1 MRNKYLL
8 TAISWT
14 LLITVACLVSNDSF
28 SDLDKVKIPN
38 KDKVLHFIFYFIFT
52 VLWYL
57 GFNRTKIVKPR
68 KARTLAF
75 SMAVGYGILME
86 ICQGLFTEE
95 RTPDVI
101 DALANTAG
109 GATALLALW
118 MYHKRKKIK
127 KQSPAY

>member
-1 MRNKYLL
+1 VRNTYLW

-28 SDLDKVKIPN
+28 SDIDKVKIPN

-57 GFNRTKIVKPR
+57 GFNRMKTFKPR
-68 KARTLAF
+68 KARILAF
-75 SMAVGYGILME
+75 SLAVSYGILME
-86 ICQGLFTEE
+86 VCQGLFTKE
-95 RTPDVI
+95 RTPDVL
-101 DALANTAG
+101 DAIANTAG

-118 MYHKRKKIK
+118 IYHKRKTIK